1 MLIKSSLPSPPV
13 NIGYKSC
20 GKINEGDF
28 RFWVI
33 PETSPQ
39 YCLVVSVLNSHAPM
53 LVSGDFV
60 EAGPQNPSSTKPPE
74 TSQDGWKK
82 KWKKLKDVKE
92 CYEMLSSVYNIV
104 IVPMNTYSC
113 GDLDKTYTRSSQPKC
128 QLDGGCCQGAIPK
141 WVTGHC

>member
-82 KWKKLKDVKE
+82 KTKKAEGCERVLWNAVFCIQHSDCTHEHIQLWWLGQDLHKIKSTKMPARWRV
-92 CYEMLSSVYNIV
+92 LSRCHS
-104 IVPMNTYSC
+104 
-113 GDLDKTYTRSSQPKC
+113 
-128 QLDGGCCQGAIPK
+128 
-141 WVTGHC
+141 